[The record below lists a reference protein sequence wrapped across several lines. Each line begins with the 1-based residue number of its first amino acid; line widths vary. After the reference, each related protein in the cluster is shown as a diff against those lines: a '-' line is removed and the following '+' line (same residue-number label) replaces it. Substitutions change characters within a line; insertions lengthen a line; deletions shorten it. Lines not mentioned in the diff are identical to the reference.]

1 MKVFVG
7 ILYSPNKSLT
17 KLRRCIRSVE
27 GQTLK
32 PFIFDVKVI
41 VNSPNQSDE
50 HQVRKKLRKA
60 GFMHPEVIWTKGTGL
75 AARGHNSV
83 LETFL
88 ERKDEGYTHLMK
100 IDYDDF
106 YYPSAFELL
115 HSIIDS
121 RDIDFLNLCHL
132 SDNLIR
138 GDIEQL
144 RNTQPLP
151 IEEIVPGVV
160 LRSPFELRMDSKG
173 LHPYYR
179 EPYYYWNGKSCPGG
193 EITLI
198 KSLRAVELMQSKG
211 YTYLEIPKVSD
222 DYTYMMYAI
231 LEHMRGNLNFANTD
245 CNSIYCYDM
254 TGETSTTRDGEFT
267 LDTSRWPE
275 EAKKAIANPELRPLH
290 GVARHQLPFVS
301 IEEEIFDRQMK
312 VEFVR
317 NNLIGA

>member
-7 ILYSPNKSLT
+7 ILYTPHKPMA

-27 GQTLK
+27 RQVQK
-32 PFIFDVKVI
+32 PFNFDIKII
-41 VNSPNQSDE
+41 VNAKKRSDV
-50 HQVRKKLRKA
+50 QPVKKKLRKA
-60 GFMHPEVIWTKGTGL
+60 GFDQEVIWTKGTGL

-88 ERKDEGYTHLMK
+88 ERKDEGYTHIMK

-106 YYPSAFELL
+106 YYPMAFSLL
-115 HSIIDS
+115 HSILEHS
-121 RDIDFLNLCHL
+121 DIDFLNLCHL
-132 SDNLIR
+132 SDNLLR
-138 GDIEQL
+138 FDGDAEQL
-144 RNTQPLP
+144 SYTQLLP
-151 IEEIVPGVV
+151 IERISPEIV
-160 LRSPFELRMDSKG
+160 LRSPFELRMDSPG

-198 KSLRAVELMQSKG
+198 KSLKAVELMQSKG

-231 LEHMRGNLNFANTD
+231 LEHMRGNINFANTD
-245 CNSIYCYDM
+245 CNAIYCYDM

-267 LDTSRWPE
+267 LDTTKWPE
-275 EAKKAIANPELRPLH
+275 AARRAIADPELRPLY
-290 GVARHQLPFVS
+290 GVARQQLPFAS
-301 IEEEIFDRQMK
+301 IEEEIFERQMK
-312 VEFVR
+312 IDFLKK
-317 NNLIGA
+317 NLL